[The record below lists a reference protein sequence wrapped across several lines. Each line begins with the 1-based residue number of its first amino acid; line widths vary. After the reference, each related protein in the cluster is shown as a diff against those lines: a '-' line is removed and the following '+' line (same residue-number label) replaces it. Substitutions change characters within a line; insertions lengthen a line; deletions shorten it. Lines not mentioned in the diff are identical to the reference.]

1 MALTKIPSTLL
12 ETSGHLVFGDNEW
25 IKMGASNDLLI
36 THDGSSSYIIDNGSG
51 GLTIAGSGVYIK
63 NAAYNEQMISAVE
76 NGAVELYHD
85 NSKKLETTS
94 TGVKVL
100 GNITNASGDL
110 TLDVGGDINLDA
122 GGANI
127 NFNDD
132 GTSIGHIEM
141 AGQNLEIKS
150 KVADKD
156 IIFKGNDNGTAVTAL
171 TLDMSAAGAATFNS
185 DVVVGG
191 NLTVSGTSTTLNTAT
206 LDVEDKN
213 ITVNKGSG
221 DTSGSA
227 DGAGLTIQD
236 AVDASNDATMLWN
249 ASADKFV
256 FSHPINSASYIEA
269 TGNIST
275 GANAGRLRAG
285 GSNEMQLYFD
295 GSHGHLSSST
305 GNFTVDAAGD
315 ITLDAGG
322 GDILFKDD
330 GTLVGTI
337 GGFASNNMI
346 IKSEYS
352 DGDVIIQ
359 GNDGGSGITALT
371 LDMSDAGYAYF
382 NSGIDVAAA
391 ASRRLRFTD
400 ADGTFRAGIQA
411 VDTGGQMIGTTAQH
425 DFAIRSQSNLLF
437 SSGGNT
443 ERMRIASSSGNVG
456 IGTASPS
463 TALHI
468 LGSSTSR
475 NTIVSNVTIDGGT
488 AVGYPY
494 AGYGFGIDF
503 KGKDYGNTAIREYGR
518 IIAHMTNQTSQT
530 EAGDAGFKSALSFYT
545 NTGGASS
552 TAATEKMTISAEG
565 NVGIGTIS
573 PSAPLHVTRTAS
585 GYPILKLT
593 QNGADQ
599 YNTIYL
605 QNSDS
610 TAATVVMGTGG
621 GSVGNG
627 AWANSAVFGTTSDAK
642 VVLLQNDSAA
652 VTIDTDQNVGIGT
665 SSPDGELHVKS
676 AGNADVYV
684 ERTSG
689 AKIHLQ
695 AQSALGNIGTS
706 SNHDLGLMTNASVRM
721 RITTTGDVLVGTNSA
736 VQGTGHGIKLTS
748 DDRLY
753 MVNALTS
760 GEQISYY
767 GNGGYKYYVG
777 VNGKIHSAFGQAVY
791 AVSDERLKENIR
803 DYDKGLA
810 DIVKLKPRLFD
821 WKEGEGSNE
830 KNVSGFV
837 AQECEEAG
845 FDEFVGDFKHDT
857 LTDAKSFGQGGLIPA
872 LVKAIQEQQTIIE
885 DLKARI
891 ETLEG

>member
-1 MALTKIPSTLL
+1 MANTKVQSELIVDDVALAGNPTTSTQSAGNNTTRIATTAFVTTAVNNLIDSAPGTMDTLNEIAAALNDDPSFTTTVNNAIATKLPLAGGTLTGGLTGTTGAFVKASSGGSA
-12 ETSGHLVFGDNEW
+12 TSNTVLTIEDDDNTE
-25 IKMGASNDLLI
+25 ISILG
-36 THDGSSSYIIDNGSG
+36 GSSSVLAINFGHSGDNDEGKI
-51 GLTIAGSGVYIK
+51 TFNTTAGSEDLQIV
-63 NAAYNEQMISAVE
+63 S
-76 NGAVELYHD
+76 
-85 NSKKLETTS
+85 SKE
-94 TGVKVL
+94 
-100 GNITNASGDL
+100 ITL
-110 TLDVGGDINLDA
+110 
-122 GGANI
+122 
-127 NFNDD
+127 
-132 GTSIGHIEM
+132 
-141 AGQNLEIKS
+141 
-150 KVADKD
+150 
-156 IIFKGNDNGTAVTAL
+156 
-171 TLDMSAAGAATFNS
+171 
-185 DVVVGG
+185 
-191 NLTVSGTSTTLNTAT
+191 
-206 LDVEDKN
+206 
-213 ITVNKGSG
+213 
-221 DTSGSA
+221 
-227 DGAGLTIQD
+227 
-236 AVDASNDATMLWN
+236 
-249 ASADKFV
+249 
-256 FSHPINSASYIEA
+256 
-269 TGNIST
+269 
-275 GANAGRLRAG
+275 
-285 GSNEMQLYFD
+285 
-295 GSHGHLSSST
+295 
-305 GNFTVDAAGD
+305 DAAGD
-315 ITLDAGG
+315 IILDAGG

-330 GTLVGTI
+330 GTLVGTL

-352 DGDVIIQ
+352 NGDVIIQ